1 MCVCVCEQS
10 KLSKGQFLE
19 VKKKKKLEI
28 KLTCDALSRSRVK
41 AVAFLT
47 STSRLE
53 TAGVGEFAVP
63 VHAARCAVIS
73 TSCQQSASF
82 LVNMVT
88 TETST
93 DVNMV
98 TRVTLVTTS
107 CQQSASFLVNMFTTE
122 TSTDVNMV
130 TIELPW

>member
-1 MCVCVCEQS
+1 MCEQS
-10 KLSKGQFLE
+10 KISKGQFLE
-19 VKKKKKLEI
+19 VKKKKKKLEI

-47 STSRLE
+47 STSRME

-63 VHAARCAVIS
+63 VHAARSAVIS

-98 TRVTLVTTS
+98 TT
-107 CQQSASFLVNMFTTE
+107 
-122 TSTDVNMV
+122 
-130 TIELPW
+130 ELPW